1 MDPTPGSHNWVE
13 NATLVGSTRGEGSYP
28 PAARPMSGRWFQQ
41 VELWLLVLLV
51 LGIHFTRLDAVML
64 HGEET
69 HRATVAM
76 EMLRSGD
83 WIVPDLQGEIY
94 FPSNRPP
101 LQQWLIAAL
110 GAWRGDVD
118 AVAVRLPSVLA
129 VLATTIV
136 IFAYGSVFLSRAG
149 AFAAAAA
156 FPTLGE
162 VLEMGASVTDL
173 TP

>member
-1 MDPTPGSHNWVE
+1 
-13 NATLVGSTRGEGSYP
+13 
-28 PAARPMSGRWFQQ
+28 MSGRWFQQ

-69 HRATVAM
+69 HR
-76 EMLRSGD
+76 
-83 WIVPDLQGEIY
+83 
-94 FPSNRPP
+94 
-101 LQQWLIAAL
+101 
-110 GAWRGDVD
+110 
-118 AVAVRLPSVLA
+118 
-129 VLATTIV
+129 
-136 IFAYGSVFLSRAG
+136 G